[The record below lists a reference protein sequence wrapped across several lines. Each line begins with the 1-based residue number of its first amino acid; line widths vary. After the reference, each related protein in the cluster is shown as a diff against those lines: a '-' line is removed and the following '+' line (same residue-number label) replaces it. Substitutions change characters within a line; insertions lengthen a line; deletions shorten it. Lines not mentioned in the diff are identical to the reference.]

1 MADITR
7 ITRLAAE
14 VGCHTVWYSEVNG
27 YDAVALSTAMVS
39 SRAAGTMDVTV
50 GPLPLGVRD
59 PALLAQGIAVL
70 EEHAPANVSVALG
83 SSSRTVVEEW
93 HGRSSGDPVSAMEA
107 YLPAFRTAL
116 SGQHTDHS
124 GVGWQSRGFRLN
136 VDPPGPVEII
146 VAALGDRMLQYAG
159 KAADGVVINLVTPD
173 IIPPMRKR
181 IMAGAEDAG
190 RAEAPRLIAWLV
202 AGSTEHALPR
212 VARMLGAYTTAPGYR
227 RRLYQAGVLE
237 GIDDDPESAA
247 VEVGAFGLDPLR
259 ERIDQFHAAGID
271 ELAVVVSGADPL
283 ASDIVELLTSVG
295 SKGAD

>member
-14 VGCHTVWYSEVNG
+14 AGCHTVWYSEVNG

-39 SRAAGTMDVTV
+39 SRSAGAMDVTV

-70 EEHAPANVSVALG
+70 KEHAPAGVAVALG

-136 VDPPGPVEII
+136 VDPPGSVEII

-159 KAADGVVINLVTPD
+159 TAADGVVINLVTPD
-173 IIPPMRKR
+173 IIPAMRRR
-181 IMAGAEDAG
+181 ILAGAEAAG
-190 RAEAPRLIAWLV
+190 RADPPRLIAWLV
-202 AGSTEHALPR
+202 AGSTAHALPR
-212 VARMLGAYTTAPGYR
+212 VAGMLGAYTTAPGYR
-227 RRLYQAGVLE
+227 ERLSQAGVLK
-237 GIDDDPESAA
+237 DLDNDPESAA
-247 VEVGAFGLDPLR
+247 LELGAFGLDPLR
-259 ERIDQFHAAGID
+259 KRIDQFHAAGID
-271 ELAVVVSGADPL
+271 EVAVVVSGADPL
-283 ASDIVELLTSVG
+283 ASDIVDLLTSVG
-295 SKGAD
+295 GKGAD